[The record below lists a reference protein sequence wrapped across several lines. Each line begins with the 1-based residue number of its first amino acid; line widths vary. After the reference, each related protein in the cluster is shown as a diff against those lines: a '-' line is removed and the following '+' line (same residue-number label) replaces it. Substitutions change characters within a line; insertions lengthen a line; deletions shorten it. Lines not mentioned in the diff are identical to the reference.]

1 MLSLLAL
8 TAALA
13 SRSAVTPSYLR
24 LRGGDVDTVTNGM
37 ALLQVAS
44 GTFAFMAPERNIE
57 MYGYDKE
64 PTKVEVAMMRY
75 LAVGQVVLGATS
87 VAGLEGGSK
96 AAQAMSLS
104 GGAASLLA
112 CAPVFEA
119 LGGPKQ
125 PLAAWIAALA
135 VLGKATRAGKVKSV
149 VPGTVLGGIAAAQA
163 LVAPDKTW
171 EAYKNKLPATEMAL
185 ALFSLAGGNLLAN
198 TAYVAVADKQGHKK
212 GLCAGL
218 ALLAANCVKF
228 AVLDATRV
236 GFKPAG
242 AFVWGAIT
250 AAGALALKA

>member
-1 MLSLLAL
+1 MRSYLRSLSLHGVQLYGLHYTQQISRFYSSKVLGAPSALGTPSAPLTQKDMLSLLAL

-119 LGGPKQ
+119 LGGNQ
-125 PLAAWIAALA
+125 
-135 VLGKATRAGKVKSV
+135 VG
-149 VPGTVLGGIAAAQA
+149 
-163 LVAPDKTW
+163 
-171 EAYKNKLPATEMAL
+171 
-185 ALFSLAGGNLLAN
+185 AGG
-198 TAYVAVADKQGHKK
+198 
-212 GLCAGL
+212 C
-218 ALLAANCVKF
+218 
-228 AVLDATRV
+228 
-236 GFKPAG
+236 
-242 AFVWGAIT
+242 
-250 AAGALALKA
+250 

>member
-1 MLSLLAL
+1 MGASFTRRTVGLGHAQCTPDNMLSLLAL

-119 LGGPKQ
+119 LGGPKE

-149 VPGTVLGGIAAAQA
+149 VPGTVLGGIAAAQ
-163 LVAPDKTW
+163 VRRD
-171 EAYKNKLPATEMAL
+171 
-185 ALFSLAGGNLLAN
+185 LAGC
-198 TAYVAVADKQGHKK
+198 KP
-212 GLCAGL
+212 
-218 ALLAANCVKF
+218 
-228 AVLDATRV
+228 
-236 GFKPAG
+236 GFRSH
-242 AFVWGAIT
+242 
-250 AAGALALKA
+250 L